1 MIIFTTFWG
10 EAISSRMTRKVDN
23 QRSRRERARAIKEEK
38 RRKGRMRVDRSR
50 ATRSPNDAEDPMT
63 IYGSEQEENDGNV
76 MDEPKWNVGD
86 HVVVEDSR
94 VGASRKLFW
103 EVLAVVKSREY
114 VSGEWHYCVDDL
126 DYETKFLYRVPERR
140 LSHSKYSRRIQHGIR
155 EQMVCRDR
163 KPFAYTFSTVFL
175 TLTMLDLPTLINF
188 ALPIS
193 E

>member
-1 MIIFTTFWG
+1 
-10 EAISSRMTRKVDN
+10 MTREIDD
-23 QRSRRERARAIKEEK
+23 QRRRRERARAIKEEK

-94 VGASRKLFW
+94 VGASRKLCW

-126 DYETKFLYRVPERR
+126 DYETKFLYRAYDASNACKLSQNGGKGRLGGIKKRRNKERTSKSICSLLFLSQYLR
-140 LSHSKYSRRIQHGIR
+140 LY
-155 EQMVCRDR
+155 
-163 KPFAYTFSTVFL
+163 F
-175 TLTMLDLPTLINF
+175 
-188 ALPIS
+188 PID
-193 E
+193 

>member
-1 MIIFTTFWG
+1 
-10 EAISSRMTRKVDN
+10 MTRKVDN

-114 VSGEWHYCVDDL
+114 VSGE
-126 DYETKFLYRVPERR
+126 
-140 LSHSKYSRRIQHGIR
+140 
-155 EQMVCRDR
+155 
-163 KPFAYTFSTVFL
+163 
-175 TLTMLDLPTLINF
+175 
-188 ALPIS
+188 
-193 E
+193 